1 MVEAVTAC
9 GGGCNRNRQRST
21 RIDAAHRRLPAHAK
35 VLQVEVAERACHSQL
50 ELTVTLRLDGEQ
62 GGGPLAARVLEADAR
77 LLDLLRM
84 GLGLVQG

>member
-9 GGGCNRNRQRST
+9 GGGCNRSRQRST